1 MYMCNCGACLSCSQ
15 ASFGNLFR
23 RDGKVRCHAGQRLI
37 ASYSARDDDFIARI
51 LHKNA
56 PMLGDQF
63 NHCLYREENRFAIR
77 LRANVVAMD
86 QPCRFRAR
94 ESELR

>member
-1 MYMCNCGACLSCSQ
+1 
-15 ASFGNLFR
+15 
-23 RDGKVRCHAGQRLI
+23 
-37 ASYSARDDDFIARI
+37 
-51 LHKNA
+51 
-56 PMLGDQF
+56 MLGDQF
-63 NHCLYREENRFAIR
+63 NHCLYREENRFAIRLR